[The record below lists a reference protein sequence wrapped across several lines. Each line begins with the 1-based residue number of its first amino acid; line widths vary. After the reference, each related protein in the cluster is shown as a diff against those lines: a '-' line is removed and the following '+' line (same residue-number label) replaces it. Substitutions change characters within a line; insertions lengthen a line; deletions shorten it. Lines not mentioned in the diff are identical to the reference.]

1 MDFYCTRLLPRG
13 HAESPVA
20 WAIAMPCPARV
31 PNIWHP
37 AMRTYVRMAARRGA
51 RKQFDWVAMQA
62 YIDAGNGFIRC
73 RARFGIA
80 HATWAKAIRLG
91 DIRVNTAGKPY
102 ADARKRYDWR
112 AVQVYYDAG
121 HTYRACAKQFG
132 FSAASWTKAVR
143 RGEIVPR
150 IQFLPIERILE
161 RSNRTVVKRRLIQAG
176 ILVNRCS
183 LCGIDEWRGKPLS
196 IQIDHINGVRDD
208 NRLENLRMLCPN
220 CHSQTETFAARNRI
234 RAKPSIPTSSI
245 GRAPDSDSGGSS
257 FDPKVGSHGP
267 IV

>member
-1 MDFYCTRLLPRG
+1 MP
-13 HAESPVA
+13 HPVKGA
-20 WAIAMPCPARV
+20 SSHTTIGV
-31 PNIWHP
+31 PDIWHSG
-37 AMRTYVRMAARRGA
+37 MRTYVRMAARRGA

-62 YIDAGNGFIRC
+62 YIDEGNGFIRC
-73 RARFGIA
+73 HAKFGIA

-91 DIRVNTAGKPY
+91 DLRVDLTGKPY

-112 AVQVYYDAG
+112 AVQAYYDG
-121 HTYRACAKQFG
+121 GQTYRACAAKFG

-143 RGEIVPR
+143 RGQITPR
-150 IQFLPIERILE
+150 VQRLPLE
-161 RSNRTVVKRRLIQAG
+161 RVLQQSHRSVVKRHLIQAG
-176 ILVNRCS
+176 ILTNRCS

-208 NRLENLRMLCPN
+208 NRIENLRMLCPN
-220 CHSQTETFAARNRI
+220 CHSQTETFAARNRP
-234 RAKPSIPTSSI
+234 RKKPSFPTSSI

>member
-1 MDFYCTRLLPRG
+1 
-13 HAESPVA
+13 
-20 WAIAMPCPARV
+20 
-31 PNIWHP
+31 
-37 AMRTYVRMAARRGA
+37 
-51 RKQFDWVAMQA
+51 MQA

-73 RARFGIA
+73 RLRFGIA
-80 HATWAKAIRLG
+80 HARWAKAIRLG
-91 DIRVNTAGKPY
+91 DIRVDTTGKPY

-112 AVQVYYDAG
+112 AVQRYYDEG
-121 HTYRACAKQFG
+121 HTYRACAERFG

-143 RGEIVPR
+143 RGEIAPR
-150 IQFLPIERILE
+150 VQRLPIERILLQSK
-161 RSNRTVVKRRLIQAG
+161 RKLVKRRLIQAG

-208 NRLENLRMLCPN
+208 NRIENLRMLCPN
-220 CHSQTETFAARNRI
+220 CHSQTETFAARNR
-234 RAKPSIPTSSI
+234 RAKLMIPTSSI

-257 FDPKVGSHGP
+257 FDPKVGSHHGP